1 MCLRSA
7 PPGSRDV
14 PGGFGCGLVLPRA
27 RELAVAALQAA
38 ATPLAPSLWARDLGS
53 NHGESEERAKRA
65 RATTGWVRS
74 ARPSARN
81 RPL

>member
-1 MCLRSA
+1 MCLRSV

-14 PGGFGCGLVLPRA
+14 PNGFGCGLVLPKA

-53 NHGESEERAKRA
+53 NPKRERRESKRT
-65 RATTGWVRS
+65 RATAGWVRS
-74 ARPSARN
+74 ARLRARN
-81 RPL
+81 RLL